1 MNEDLFDVEESND
14 KKGTLS
20 KIDLNAL
27 NTSLK
32 TRTTSLAAINHTPVE
47 DDTVKVEKNTQS
59 TLKIPSLQPPQDSD
73 PLIYEIF
80 HGNYSNFRMRLR
92 DLFLRIS
99 DITLGID
106 MNEEIDDSLQSVC
119 WREKHFSPKDHQTRA
134 LDGVGNIQSRDLRRL
149 DTLFTPQDEPA
160 ILIRRHSV
168 LISLDPI
175 RIIVMHD
182 RVVGFVPDGADSLL
196 KTLYINMK
204 VWEGESGQQPLHQ
217 NSNESQLLPFE
228 MRAYEAI
235 FGSVVE
241 ILKQEE
247 KILRDKIDG
256 VVAILSKYSIIPIK
270 VQDKVRQYKHEVTEK
285 VERVKAH
292 KNVIQDI
299 MDDDELMALMNL
311 SLLRDKPN
319 LYHPP
324 LSAEILG
331 THEDIEVMLD
341 SLLMDYNA
349 ILSRLNLSRSKLESS
364 EDMVSLRLDTA
375 RNQLLITNTI
385 ISVLALAFAMGSYVG
400 SIWGMNLD
408 SNLQETKGMFW
419 GVTIITTS
427 LMVVLVIGILA
438 YLQATEI
445 IPKQVNILNKRFVKQ
460 RIA

>member
-1 MNEDLFDVEESND
+1 
-14 KKGTLS
+14 
-20 KIDLNAL
+20 
-27 NTSLK
+27 
-32 TRTTSLAAINHTPVE
+32 
-47 DDTVKVEKNTQS
+47 
-59 TLKIPSLQPPQDSD
+59 
-73 PLIYEIF
+73 
-80 HGNYSNFRMRLR
+80 
-92 DLFLRIS
+92 
-99 DITLGID
+99 
-106 MNEEIDDSLQSVC
+106 
-119 WREKHFSPKDHQTRA
+119 
-134 LDGVGNIQSRDLRRL
+134 
-149 DTLFTPQDEPA
+149 
-160 ILIRRHSV
+160 
-168 LISLDPI
+168 
-175 RIIVMHD
+175 
-182 RVVGFVPDGADSLL
+182 
-196 KTLYINMK
+196 
-204 VWEGESGQQPLHQ
+204 
-217 NSNESQLLPFE
+217 
-228 MRAYEAI
+228 
-235 FGSVVE
+235 
-241 ILKQEE
+241 
-247 KILRDKIDG
+247 
-256 VVAILSKYSIIPIK
+256 
-270 VQDKVRQYKHEVTEK
+270 
-285 VERVKAH
+285 
-292 KNVIQDI
+292 